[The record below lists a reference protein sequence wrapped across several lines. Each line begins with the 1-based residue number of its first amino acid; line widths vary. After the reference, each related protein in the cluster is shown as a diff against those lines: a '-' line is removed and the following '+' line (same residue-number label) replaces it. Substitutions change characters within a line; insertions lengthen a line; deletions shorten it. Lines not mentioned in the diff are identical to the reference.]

1 MHVEVLLFDLGGVLV
16 EWEGVASLAAISNGR
31 LDREASRQFWL
42 RSPWV
47 SKHDIGQC
55 TVEAFADGVIAE
67 LGLGL
72 TREAFLAVYQGWV
85 KDAYPGAHTLLDEL
99 KGRYRLATLTNN
111 NAVHFE
117 RITRTLDLGR
127 YFDDVFASHE
137 LQMKKPDPE
146 IYRCVTDRLGVAP
159 DRIAFFDDNIE
170 CVEQG
175 RVSGWQAF
183 HTVGLNAVRA
193 ALKEV
198 GAL

>member
-1 MHVEVLLFDLGGVLV
+1 MQIEVLLFDLGGVLV
-16 EWEGVASLAAISNGR
+16 EWEGVASLAAISGGR
-31 LDREASRQFWL
+31 LDLEASRQFWL

-67 LGLGL
+67 LGLEL
-72 TREAFLAVYQGWV
+72 TREAFIAVYTDWV
-85 KDAYPGAHTLLDEL
+85 KNAYPGTHALLDEI

-117 RITRTLDLGR
+117 RISHSLDLGR

-137 LQMKKPDPE
+137 LQMKKPDPG
-146 IYRCVTDRLGVAP
+146 IYRYVTDSLGVAP
-159 DRIAFFDDNIE
+159 EQIAFFDDNIE

-175 RVSGWQAF
+175 RACGWQAF
-183 HTVGLNAVRA
+183 HTVGLGAVRA
-193 ALKEV
+193 SLEEL